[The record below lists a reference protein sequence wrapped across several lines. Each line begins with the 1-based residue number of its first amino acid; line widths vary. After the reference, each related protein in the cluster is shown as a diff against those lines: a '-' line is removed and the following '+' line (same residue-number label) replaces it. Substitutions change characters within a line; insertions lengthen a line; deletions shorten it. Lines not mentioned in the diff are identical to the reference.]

1 MECNTAA
8 FFALLRAG
16 LWEKDIWPSNFE
28 GVDFKKVYLLAEE
41 QSVTGL
47 IAAGFDHV
55 VDAQVPKEDI
65 LTFVGSAL
73 QLEQRN
79 ISMNRFIEIM
89 NNKLNVVGVIP
100 LLMKGQGIAQCY
112 ERPLWRSPGDVDYL
126 LYEKGYEDADAYLK
140 GIADNVQDE
149 NPYTKHK
156 AMTIMPWD
164 VEIHGTLRG
173 GLGKRIDSELDVI
186 QKDIF
191 EKNRIR
197 VWKNSETE
205 VFLPAADE
213 DAVYVFTHILQHFF
227 MGGIGLR
234 QICDWCRLLWT
245 YRESLNYRLLESRIL
260 KMGLMSEWKAF
271 GALAIDYLGFP
282 RDSMPLLNVDVDL
295 NANFKK
301 KAERI
306 LGLVLESGDFGHNKD
321 KSYYSKY
328 PYLLVK
334 AISLFRNTTESMKH
348 FMIFPMDATRV
359 CFLRLGKGLRVAA
372 KGK

>member
-1 MECNTAA
+1 MKKMECNTAA

-173 GLGKRIDSELDVI
+173 GLVKWIDSELDVI

-191 EKNRIR
+191 EKHKIR
-197 VWKNSETE
+197 VWKNGETE
-205 VFLPAADE
+205 VYLPAADE
-213 DAVYVFTHILQHFF
+213 DVVYVFTHILQHFF

-234 QICDWCRLLWT
+234 QICDWCRLLWK
-245 YRESLNYRLLESRIL
+245 YRDSLNRELLESRIQ
-260 KMGLMSEWKAF
+260 KMELVSEWCVF
-271 GALAIDYLGFP
+271 GAFSVEYLGMP
-282 RDSMPLLNVDVDL
+282 VEAMPLYSPSGRCSR
-295 NANFKK
+295 
-301 KAERI
+301 KAKRI
-306 LGLVLESGDFGHNKD
+306 ASIILESGNFGHNKD
-321 KSYYSKY
+321 KSYYSRY
-328 PYLLVK
+328 PYLVVK
-334 AISLFRNTTESMKH
+334 AISLFRNTMESMKH

-359 CFLRLGKGLRVAA
+359 WFLRLGKGLRVAA